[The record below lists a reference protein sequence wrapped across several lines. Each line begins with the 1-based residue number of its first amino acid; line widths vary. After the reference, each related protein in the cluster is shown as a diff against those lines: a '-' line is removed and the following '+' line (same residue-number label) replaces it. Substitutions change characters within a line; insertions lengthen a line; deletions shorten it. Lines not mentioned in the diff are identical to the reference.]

1 MGTLDDTE
9 VAGKDAC
16 VLGLVS
22 LKREY
27 SQLFVLFLEQGRIKD
42 YTGDG
47 RRRVRIVEGWN
58 GPWYAGIRVA
68 RAVLEVLDGPGS

>member
-1 MGTLDDTE
+1 M
-9 VAGKDAC
+9 AGKDAC

-58 GPWYAGIRVA
+58 GPWYAEVRGTRT
-68 RAVLEVLDGPGS
+68 VLEGLDGPGS